1 MPRGRRSSKRPYG
14 VPPEP
19 LDVDR
24 ALGGRRS
31 ESATDGEWT
40 VQHVRGGTKTYTCP
54 GCRQD
59 VAVGTPH
66 VVAWRSDALLG
77 PQTAVES
84 RRHWHSACWQAR
96 LRRR

>member
-1 MPRGRRSSKRPYG
+1 MVRGRRSSKRPYG
-14 VPPEP
+14 AAPEP

-31 ESATDGEWT
+31 ESAVDGEWT
-40 VQHVRGGTKTYTCP
+40 VQQVRGGAKTYTCP

-59 VAVGTPH
+59 VPAGTAH

-77 PQTAVES
+77 PQAALEG
-84 RRHWHSACWQAR
+84 RRHWHGSCWQAR
-96 LRRR
+96 HHRR

>member
-14 VPPEP
+14 APPEA

-31 ESATDGEWT
+31 ESAADGEWT
-40 VQHVRGGTKTYTCP
+40 VQHVRGGAKTYTCP

-59 VAVGTPH
+59 VTPGTPH
-66 VVAWRSDALLG
+66 VVAWRADALLG
-77 PQTAVES
+77 AEVAVEG
-84 RRHWHSACWQAR
+84 RRHWHSSCWQAR
-96 LRRR
+96 HHRR